1 MDLPKVSRQVLG
13 LVLGLGAAAAQ
24 ASTVAVIDS
33 GLDIEHQELSERI
46 WINQQDAS
54 LDGIDQDGNG
64 HIDDIHGWNFAESN
78 NILLDR
84 SYSDLYDNEIER
96 FFAIQA
102 ASLLGTASESDREW
116 VKDKVTDTAF
126 ASRLMTY
133 GNYAHGTHVSGI
145 VAGQGEPIDVIG
157 IKLIPTK
164 NPLQPLHTE
173 VEHALAE
180 GKDLNWIVK
189 QTIKGGLM
197 LFAKLQAQ
205 AFKPVGRYTNSI
217 QADVANGSFGIG
229 PVQARMLLTPLLKL
243 ALRGQDPSQKLV
255 DEISRFFLNQLVRE
269 QEILMRQAPN
279 TLFVFAAGND
289 GNNNDVMP
297 TAPAG
302 IQHPHVISVAAVY
315 ADGRLA
321 PFSNYGMNSVDIAA
335 PGVAIASQVPDGL
348 RLQLSGTSQAAPHVA
363 GTAGHIK
370 SINPQL
376 KPTDIKAILIGTV
389 DRVTALKDKVK
400 AGGVLNHPRA
410 LEAARLSLSKPLADA
425 ITEANT
431 TIGRQVEQG
440 LRHAA
445 GDAQSFV
452 DLMPSLLGY

>member
-1 MDLPKVSRQVLG
+1 MRTKNISRQVLS
-13 LVLGLGAAAAQ
+13 LVVGLGASAAQ

-33 GLDIEHQELSERI
+33 GLDIEHQGLKDRI
-46 WINQQDAS
+46 WLNQQDHTA
-54 LDGIDQDGNG
+54 DGVDQDANG
-64 HIDDIHGWNFAESN
+64 HTDDINGWNFAESN
-78 NILLDR
+78 NILIDR
-84 SYSDLYDNEIER
+84 EYADLYNADVKR

-102 ASLLGTASESDREW
+102 ASLLGTASESDQAW
-116 VKDKVTDTAF
+116 VKEKTADQEF
-126 ASRLMTY
+126 LSRLMTY

-145 VAGQGEPIDVIG
+145 VANQGEEIDVIG
-157 IKLIPTK
+157 VKLIPTK

-173 VEHALAE
+173 VEQNLAD
-180 GKDLNWIVK
+180 GKDLNWILK

-217 QADVANGSFGIG
+217 HADVANGSFGIG
-229 PVQARMLLTPLLKL
+229 AAQARMLLTPLLKL

-255 DEISRFFLNQLVRE
+255 DEITRFFLNQLVRE

-289 GNNNDVMP
+289 GSNNDDMP
-297 TAPAG
+297 AAPAS

-321 PFSNYGMNSVDIAA
+321 PFSNYGAQSVDLAA
-335 PGVAIASQVPDGL
+335 PGVAIDSPVPDDL

-363 GTAGHIK
+363 GTAGQIK
-370 SINPQL
+370 AINPDL
-376 KPTDIKAILIGTV
+376 KPTDIKEILIGTV
-389 DRVTALKDKVK
+389 DSVSALKDKVK

-410 LEAARLSLSKPLADA
+410 LEAARLSLNKPLASA
-425 ITEANT
+425 IAEANAT
-431 TIGRQVEQG
+431 VGSQ
-440 LRHAA
+440 L
-445 GDAQSFV
+445 QSSFASPASDTQAFFNV
-452 DLMPSLLGY
+452 MPSFLGQ